1 MTSKGVAAAQA
12 AGEAPAA
19 RIAHVGR
26 TPGQWSM
33 WVFVLGDM
41 FIFAGWFAFYM
52 YYRMQN
58 PDLFLASQQALDQT
72 IGVINTLIL
81 LFSSWM
87 IARCVEAT
95 QKQHYAAAVR
105 YTWLALIS
113 GILFVA
119 AKVYEW
125 SSEIA
130 AGHAFSSNYFF
141 MFYFFLT
148 GVHVFHVLIG
158 WIVLGVVLRELK
170 TPAFRSQEVV
180 ESGATYW
187 HMVDFLWVI
196 IFALLYLM
204 R

>member
-1 MTSKGVAAAQA
+1 MSSNEMVAGVVGVAAPTAQN
-12 AGEAPAA
+12 
-19 RIAHVGR
+19 VR
-26 TPGQWSM
+26 TPGQWAM

-41 FIFAGWFAFYM
+41 LIFGGWFAFYM
-52 YYRMQN
+52 FFRMQN
-58 PDLFLASQQALDQT
+58 PELYLQSQQALSQT
-72 IGVINTLIL
+72 IGVINTQIL

-87 IARCVEAT
+87 IARCVAAT
-95 QKQHYAAAVR
+95 QKREYDKATL
-105 YTWLALIS
+105 YTWLALAS
-113 GILFVA
+113 GVLFVA

-125 SSEIA
+125 STEIA
-130 AGHAFSSNYFF
+130 AGHSFSSNYFF

-158 WIVLGVVLRELK
+158 LIVLGVVVRELGA
-170 TPAFRSQEVV
+170 PELRSQEVV